1 MSSGPL
7 TRRLITVQKSFL
19 TEWTTNWV
27 TSYSTGWSTNWSTTW
42 DESVYGNTTTAYY
55 TTWGTVG
62 NYEYV
67 PYAQNT
73 NCVPVSAPASRN
85 TAAGGT
91 TNTCAAAGTCY
102 EFNRDNV
109 FNGTCPGVSYPA
121 GGAPAGWCGY
131 SVTQTCGPSI
141 NCGFCSTNN
150 CGNYEIN
157 YSTPQT
163 VPIENATSWTT
174 NYQSCQYTSWTEYQ
188 YVENYY
194 SQYTSRSTQ
203 TTISVSYPSR
213 NTSISTS
220 RTTGPSTSYLTSVM
234 TF

>member
-7 TRRLITVQKSFL
+7 TRRLITVQKSFI

-27 TSYSTGWSTNWSTTW
+27 TSFSTGWSTNWSTTW
-42 DESVYGNTTTAYY
+42 DASVYGTKNTSYY
-55 TTWGTVG
+55 STWGTVG

-73 NCVPVSAPASRN
+73 NCVPMSNPASRN
-85 TAAGGT
+85 TGT
-91 TNTCAAAGTCY
+91 GVIVNTCAPAGSCSET
-102 EFNRDNV
+102 NIDNV
-109 FNGTCPGVSYPA
+109 FTGNCPANFCSFNF
-121 GGAPAGWCGY
+121 
-131 SVTQTCGPSI
+131 TRTCGPSI
-141 NCGFCSTNN
+141 NCNPSCTTNN
-150 CGNYEIN
+150 CEN
-157 YSTPQT
+157 YSITYYQFQ
-163 VPIENATSWTT
+163 PIEQQVGTSWTT

-194 SQYTSRSTQ
+194 SQYTSRTTST
-203 TTISVSYPSR
+203 TLSVSYPSQ
-213 NTSISTS
+213 NTSFSTS

>member
-42 DESVYGNTTTAYY
+42 DESVYSNTNTNYY

-62 NYEYV
+62 NFEYV

-73 NCVPVSAPASRN
+73 NCVPISNPASRN
-85 TAAGGT
+85 TGT
-91 TNTCAAAGTCY
+91 GVYVNTCAPSGSCTEALIDGAWSG
-102 EFNRDNV
+102 N
-109 FNGTCPGVSYPA
+109 CPPVNSV
-121 GGAPAGWCGY
+121 CSY
-131 SVTQTCGPSI
+131 SVTVSCGPSI
-141 NCGFCSTNN
+141 NCNLACTTNS
-150 CGNYEIN
+150 CADYFIN
-157 YSTPQT
+157 YSNNQSVEQT
-163 VPIENATSWTT
+163 VGTSWTT
-174 NYQSCQYTSWTEYQ
+174 NYQSCTYTSWQEYQ

-194 SQYTSRSTQ
+194 SQYTSRSTI

-213 NTSISTS
+213 NTSVSTS